1 MIVIPAI
8 DIKAGQ
14 CVRLLQG
21 KPDKQTVFS
30 NRPDEMAKR
39 WQEEGAERLHVVDLD
54 GAFNGKPMNWETIQK
69 ILTSVEIPIQVGG
82 GIRDIKT
89 IETYL
94 ASGIN
99 RVILGTVAFED
110 PNLLKEACSLFP
122 GKIAV
127 GIDAKDGK
135 VAIRGWTDLMQ
146 DSSPIE
152 LARDLEDTG
161 ICSIIYTD
169 ITRDGMQ
176 RGLNCEATAE
186 LAKAVGIPVIASGG
200 VAGIEDI
207 RRLTQ
212 FASFGIE
219 GVIVG
224 RAIYS
229 GSLKL
234 PDAINA
240 VK

>member
-21 KPDKQTVFS
+21 KPDQQTVFS

-110 PNLLKEACSLFP
+110 ANLLKEACSLFP

-135 VAIRGWTDLMQ
+135 VAIRGWTDLMR
-146 DSSPIE
+146 DSSPIK

-169 ITRDGMQ
+169 IARDGMQ
-176 RGLNCEATAE
+176 MGLNCEATAE
-186 LAKAVGIPVIASGG
+186 LARAVRIPIIASGG

-212 FASFGIE
+212 FASSGIE

-229 GSLKL
+229 GSLQL

>member
-152 LARDLEDTG
+152 LARELEDTG

-200 VAGIEDI
+200 VAGLEDI

-212 FASFGIE
+212 FAPFGIE